1 MRETELDP
9 SASPLEAFGAQL
21 RKARKAVGMT
31 QAELGRLTSLSDSQ
45 ISNLERGTR
54 SPTLDWVVLADRV
67 LDTGGTLELT
77 YWSLSG
83 GGSLLEGFPEFAA
96 QEAKAVELRQ
106 FELGVV
112 PGLFQTR
119 AYAETLAAADVR
131 RGAITDEE
139 AEARVSY
146 LLTRQH
152 RLERKDVSLVH
163 AVLDESCIRRL
174 VGGVTVMKEQLDRL
188 AELSE
193 RPRTIIQVAPFSMG
207 ERRSL
212 ALPVV
217 LLTMADRSMLGYS
230 ESQQRGFLTRETET
244 VTAWARDY
252 DRLQVGASSDV
263 ASLEMIR
270 AARKDLRS

>member
-1 MRETELDP
+1 MRETELNP

-21 RKARKAVGMT
+21 RKARKAAGLT

-54 SPTLDWVVLADRV
+54 SPTLDWVIEADRV
-67 LDTGGTLELT
+67 LNTGGTLELT

-83 GGSLLEGFPEFAA
+83 GGSLLEGFAEFAA
-96 QEAKAVELRQ
+96 HEAKAVELRQ

-112 PGLFQTR
+112 PGLFQTK

-131 RGAITDEE
+131 RGVITSEE

-146 LLTRQH
+146 LLTRQQ
-152 RLERKDVSLVH
+152 RLNSVDMPLVH

-174 VGGVTVMKEQLDRL
+174 VGGPAVMQEQFDRL
-188 AELSE
+188 AELFE

-207 ERRSL
+207 EHRSL

-217 LLTMADRSMLGYS
+217 LLTMPDRSMLGYT
-230 ESQQRGFLTRETET
+230 ESQARGYLTREAET

-263 ASLEMIR
+263 VSLAAIR
-270 AARKDLRS
+270 AARKDL